1 MSTTTAAPTSTTP
14 AAGMRLAIVGKGGAG
29 KSVIAG
35 TLARLLSRRGHRVL
49 ALDSDTLPGLS
60 ISIGAQVPDEAP
72 LNAAAER
79 NEKGRWHLI
88 KGVGPARAVQRYATD
103 APDGVR
109 LLQIGKTDRRGL
121 NPIRASHNAF
131 YQVIHRLD
139 EVRSLDD
146 WVILGDLPAG
156 GRQAAFDWAPY
167 ARRFLLVVEPTWQSM
182 LTARRIMKIVRG
194 MREDAEL
201 LLVVNKATS
210 DADAERVAGVPR
222 RPADRDRARRRERQA
237 RRARRGGAA
246 GHRAGL
252 PGRARDR
259 ALGATALDASSIER

>member
-1 MSTTTAAPTSTTP
+1 MSTTT

-35 TLARLLSRRGHRVL
+35 TLARVLSRRGHRVL

-60 ISIGAQVPDEAP
+60 ISIGADVPDDVP

-79 NEKGRWHLI
+79 SEDGRWHLV
-88 KGVGPARAVQRYATD
+88 KGVGAARAVQRYGTD

-109 LLQIGKTDRRGL
+109 
-121 NPIRASHNAF
+121 
-131 YQVIHRLD
+131 
-139 EVRSLDD
+139 SLDD
-146 WVILGDLPAG
+146 WTILGDLPAG

-182 LTARRIMKIVRG
+182 MTARRIIRIVRG
-194 MREDAEL
+194 MRDDAEM

-210 DADAERVAGVPR
+210 DADGDRVRDYLGVRLVGIVPVDENVKRAERDGVALLDIAPDA
-222 RPADRDRARRRERQA
+222 PAVRA
-237 RRARRGGAA
+237 
-246 GHRAGL
+246 
-252 PGRARDR
+252 
-259 ALGATALDASSIER
+259 IERLADALADGC

>member
-1 MSTTTAAPTSTTP
+1 
-14 AAGMRLAIVGKGGAG
+14 MRLAIVGKGGAG

-35 TLARLLSRRGHRVL
+35 TLARVLSRRGHRVL

-139 EVRSLDD
+139 EVRSLED

-182 LTARRIMKIVRG
+182 LTARRIMKIVTG

-210 DADAERVAGVPR
+210 DADADRVQEFLDIPLIGTVPVDDSVKRAERDGVALLDLAPDS
-222 RPADRDRARRRERQA
+222 PAVHAIERLADKLWVARER
-237 RRARRGGAA
+237 GA
-246 GHRAGL
+246 
-252 PGRARDR
+252 
-259 ALGATALDASSIER
+259 